1 MQTFPNYIKK
11 VSSKSDLGFKVLQIL
26 TDVSPKED
34 SIQIRMMTNGLKT
47 QTTRK
52 LIGMILVSSQSA
64 LSVVA
69 EDTFTITKICGKDKE
84 ISKEWI
90 AIGTMVMRIF
100 IDSLTEEISLNQEE
114 VSECYICINFL
125 IIKNKHKK
133 YMS

>member
-114 VSECYICINFL
+114 VSE
-125 IIKNKHKK
+125 
-133 YMS
+133 